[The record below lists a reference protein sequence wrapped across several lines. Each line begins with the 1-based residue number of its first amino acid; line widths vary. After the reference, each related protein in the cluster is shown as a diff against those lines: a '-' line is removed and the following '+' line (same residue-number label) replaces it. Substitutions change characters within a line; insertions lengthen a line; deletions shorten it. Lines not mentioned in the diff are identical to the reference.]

1 MFIRYTPKVKHIKVI
16 PIIPSEKEGDGYN
29 FDNESVTLRPGTN
42 EITEKEWEAI
52 QPHIKDQIGVEIVAF
67 SVDAKPGKGGGKGKK
82 AKSLKDVPVAT
93 ARKIIQS
100 CQDPNTL
107 KKWFNQELPDEIL
120 LVLSKQMRKLKVEPD
135 DIKDDDTEALKD
147 SDITP
152 ETETGKSTKTKPTT
166 TKDDT
171 EEDDDTETGDDD
183 EDTED
188 DDDSDSDDE
197 DDEEIPDF
205 DGTKDGK

>member
-1 MFIRYTPKVKHIKVI
+1 MFIIYTPKVKHIKVI
-16 PIIPSEKEGDGYN
+16 PIIPSEKEGEGYN

-52 QPHIKDQIGVEIVAF
+52 QPHIKDQIGVEIVPF
-67 SVDAKPGKGGGKGKK
+67 SVDAKLGKGGGKGKK

-93 ARKIIQS
+93 ARKIIQA

-152 ETETGKSTKTKPTT
+152 ETETGKTTKPKTT
-166 TKDDT
+166 AKDNTTNDDT
-171 EEDDDTETGDDD
+171 DNGDDDD

-188 DDDSDSDDE
+188 EDDSDSDDE
-197 DDEEIPDF
+197 DDDDIPDF
-205 DGTKDGK
+205 DGSKEGK

>member
-1 MFIRYTPKVKHIKVI
+1 MFVKYTPAKSHIKVI
-16 PIIPSEKEGDGYN
+16 PLIPFTEGDKKYT
-29 FDNESVTLRPGTN
+29 FDNDSIILRPGTN
-42 EITEKEWEAI
+42 ELTEQEWKAI
-52 QPHIKDQIGVEIVAF
+52 QPHIKAQLGKEIVAF

-82 AKSLKDVPVAT
+82 AKCLKDVPVAT

-152 ETETGKSTKTKPTT
+152 EGSEVKTSSKTDTE
-166 TKDDT
+166 DT
-171 EEDDDTETGDDD
+171 EETTDD
-183 EDTED
+183 EDEEEESEEED
-188 DDDSDSDDE
+188 EEDE
-197 DDEEIPDF
+197 DIPDF
-205 DGTKDGK
+205 DGTKEGGN